1 MELPKNITQ
10 IGEVGRD
17 CKIYVED
24 YVVSYMKQL
33 NRAAQD
39 KDMAVALYGK
49 HREENGVSY
58 HFIYGAC
65 KLDFLQREARHLSQ
79 AQRQEI
85 ERYRKQY
92 FRELGFVG
100 YALLNG
106 EMIEG
111 FHICEQDICR
121 YISGYAQFY
130 EKNDLM
136 LAYMLEV
143 REAAEPERVDQE
155 KYEEVKRRQEERRA
169 ASERPSRAARIQEE
183 SARGD
188 EASEEP
194 AQGQVREGTGR
205 SARKREPSAGGA
217 TSVRGMATSANL
229 QRMRLA
235 AVGVFALLCLLGI
248 ATFRSDTA
256 GDADDPTGMAVAA
269 NSGNVQKDT
278 LVMEDKLE
286 QVLLNENQSASG
298 ADGLEETGSAGRET
312 EESSEGPQTPQT
324 QPEASMEPT
333 TQAPASQVAAEQAS
347 AGQPSA
353 DQVAAEQPSA
363 NQTPTEQVPKE
374 SEASQAM
381 SGAVAY
387 VIRSGDTL
395 IAISKRQYG
404 TDVRVA
410 DICNLNKIT
419 DPDDIKVG
427 QVIML
432 PR

>member
-33 NRAAQD
+33 NRVAQD

-49 HREENGVSY
+49 HKEENGASY

-143 REAAEPERVDQE
+143 RETAEPERVDQE

-169 ASERPSRAARIQEE
+169 ALERPLRTARIQEE
-183 SARGD
+183 SVRGD
-188 EASEEP
+188 EASEDP
-194 AQGQVREGTGR
+194 ARGQVREGTGR
-205 SARKREPSAGGA
+205 SVRRREPSAGGVA
-217 TSVRGMATSANL
+217 SVRGMATSANL

-256 GDADDPTGMAVAA
+256 GDADNSDSIAVAA

-286 QVLLNENQSASG
+286 QVLINENQSASH
-298 ADGLEETGSAGRET
+298 ADGQEETGGRET
-312 EESSEGPQTPQT
+312 QEALTQTASASGTQAAPSSE
-324 QPEASMEPT
+324 
-333 TQAPASQVAAEQAS
+333 PAS
-347 AGQPSA
+347 
-353 DQVAAEQPSA
+353 
-363 NQTPTEQVPKE
+363 QTPTEP
-374 SEASQAM
+374 STGSASQAPAEQSSAESGTSQTT

-404 TDVRVA
+404 TDIRVA

>member
-24 YVVSYMKQL
+24 YVISYMKQL

-49 HREENGVSY
+49 RREENGIAY
-58 HFIYGAC
+58 YFMYGAC
-65 KLDFLQREARHLSQ
+65 KLDFLQREVRHLSQ

-85 ERYRKQY
+85 EGCRKRYFK
-92 FRELGFVG
+92 ELAFVG

-106 EMIEG
+106 DMIEG
-111 FHICEQDICR
+111 FHVCEQDICR

-136 LAYMLEV
+136 LAYMLDV
-143 REAAEPERVDQE
+143 REEAQPEQVDQE
-155 KYEEVKRRQEERRA
+155 KYEEVKRRQEERKA
-169 ASERPSRAARIQEE
+169 ASERPVRSAGTRSRDEAAVSRGERTDRGERAAQADRVRRAF
-183 SARGD
+183 ST
-188 EASEEP
+188 
-194 AQGQVREGTGR
+194 GQI
-205 SARKREPSAGGA
+205 
-217 TSVRGMATSANL
+217 ATSAGL
-229 QRMRLA
+229 QRMRLT

-248 ATFRSDTA
+248 ATFREDGQKHSGTPDNA
-256 GDADDPTGMAVAA
+256 IAA
-269 NSGNVQKDT
+269 NSSNVQKDT

-286 QVLLNENQSASG
+286 QALLHENQSAENEDGRRQSESLNASAESG
-298 ADGLEETGSAGRET
+298 
-312 EESSEGPQTPQT
+312 
-324 QPEASMEPT
+324 QPDVLDKPDVPDASDVSVEKET
-333 TQAPASQVAAEQAS
+333 TQEPQGESEQAS
-347 AGQPSA
+347 QPEPSKAEQDGTQPS
-353 DQVAAEQPSA
+353 
-363 NQTPTEQVPKE
+363 
-374 SEASQAM
+374 QAVS

-387 VIRSGDTL
+387 VIQPGDTL

-404 TDVRVA
+404 TDIRVA
-410 DICNLNKIT
+410 DICNVNKIS
-419 DPDDIKVG
+419 DPDDIKEG